1 MCSNPSIERT
11 PMPTS
16 KHAVHTA
23 ARSALV
29 AAFVLVPLTVCGQS
43 VEEALQDIRAT
54 YDFEPSKMSFD
65 EQARRAP
72 TLSALWSR
80 YARKPETYG
89 PALRTALRT
98 SDGRELM
105 YCDGGMLLLAKQTAP
120 DDQALG
126 LKSLER
132 CSLAEIQHTPYF
144 YTLNAL
150 AARGMDTINLQFRI
164 LEKPKYSVFI
174 VQHALTLGQDYAFLY
189 PLLIQDEQTYVARID
204 NRLQAEQEPT
214 AQKSLVRALWYSA
227 TAEAENALRTFVAS
241 PAASSLAKD
250 DARRLLERTDA
261 ERKWPTSNATLKR
274 VLANLGLKNEPAEAE
289 LRTKRRARMR
299 SISDEALHDLEAY
312 TTLIYRARR
321 GT

>member
-1 MCSNPSIERT
+1 MPNSI
-11 PMPTS
+11 
-16 KHAVHTA
+16 HIVHTA
-23 ARSALV
+23 ARAALV
-29 AAFVLVPLTVCGQS
+29 AAVVLAPLIACAQS

-72 TLSALWSR
+72 TLSSLWNRYSR
-80 YARKPETYG
+80 NPETYG
-89 PALRTALRT
+89 PALRNALRT

-105 YCDGGMLLLAKQTAP
+105 YCDGGMLLLAKQTATE
-120 DDQALG
+120 DQALG

-150 AARGMDTINLQFRI
+150 AARGMDTISLQFRI

-189 PLLIQDEQTYVARID
+189 PLLVQDEQTYVARLVG
-204 NRLQAEQEPT
+204 RLQAEQDPT

-227 TAEAENALRTFVAS
+227 TAEAENALRAFVANS
-241 PAASSLAKD
+241 AASSLAKE
-250 DARRLLERTDA
+250 DAQRLLARTDA
-261 ERKWPTSNATLKR
+261 ERQWPASNATLKR
-274 VLANLGLKNEPAEAE
+274 VLTNLGLKNELAEAE
-289 LRTKRRARMR
+289 LRKKRRARMR